1 MADYTKEVQQL
12 YVAYFSRPA
21 DPGGL
26 AFWNERLAN
35 NAAGYAEIS
44 FAFST
49 SVEYRSAYVYMDTR
63 SMVNEVYENLFS
75 RPGDAA
81 GVDFWV
87 NALNMRYMT
96 IDDMVLRM
104 IDGAQ
109 GADAV
114 AYQAKVAVAT
124 AFTDRVDTPQEIA
137 LYSGKAANEIA
148 AAYIGGVND
157 AATALFALDPVN
169 IDATIASMGP
179 ASGAM
184 QQIGLVGVAEAIPA

>member
-21 DPGGL
+21 DPDGL
-26 AFWNERLAN
+26 AFWSERLATE
-35 NAAGYAEIS
+35 AAGYADIS

-49 SVEYRSAYVYMDTR
+49 SVEYRAAYVYMDTR

-87 NALNMRYMT
+87 KALNMRYMT

-124 AFTDRVDTPQEIA
+124 AFTERVDTPQEIA
-137 LYSGKAANEIA
+137 LYSGEVANEIA

-157 AATALFALDPVN
+157 EATALVASDPVN
-169 IDATIASMGP
+169 IDATIANMGP

-184 QQIGLVGVAEAIPA
+184 QQIGLVGVVEAMPA